1 MCCPTRPRGKTDPL
15 TLSLTEWSPPGQPP
29 TVYDM
34 SDPARWDTLRAEY
47 AHDPWSAPLE
57 RVFEIAR
64 SHGVVCVVKEP
75 RYIDADWRSQ
85 LAHFYNGSFRRYPFV
100 CHRLHFFTEP
110 VDPALGDLSGAQ
122 AAYRGYTILR
132 PLGVAPV
139 GRTMIAPPPELEDAV
154 RCEGEETINLY
165 GSALR
170 IRSMPFISQD
180 TQLLRCAHASAW
192 MVLRHATIVHG
203 QPKRLPAEIYDAA
216 LGGVV
221 VGRQLPSDG
230 LSSHQLLSALTTLGL
245 SPTSKVLPK
254 TRDLEAAAGELR
266 LYAMLCRYINSQ
278 LPPIVISKSHA
289 WTIVAYE
296 RKSSPGN
303 RAITLW
309 RHDDAR
315 GPYLRVDDP
324 WAEPDPAHK
333 PWAAAYLPLLPKAY
347 IDAERAEAVARTWVD
362 QFRTYFPDYGSS
374 MLAEADNRTDLLER
388 STLRT
393 YLVEANQFKR
403 ELPNRGAPD
412 EIVAALRRAELSRY
426 LWVIEVVDRQERTAG
441 RPDVIGEILLD
452 ATLTQFEPQSDPSA
466 IAAFHID
473 TVGWISGIDGDEHT
487 TLSVSAGVR
496 YRTGC
501 STLRSAD

>member
-1 MCCPTRPRGKTDPL
+1 M

-29 TVYDM
+29 TVYDV
-34 SDPARWDTLRAEY
+34 SDPSRWDALRAEY
-47 AHDPWSAPLE
+47 AHELWSGPLE

-85 LAHFYNGSFRRYPFV
+85 LAHFYNGSFRRYPSV

-110 VDPALGDLSGAQ
+110 VEPSLRDLSQAQ

-132 PLGVAPV
+132 PLAVAPV
-139 GRTMIAPPPELEDAV
+139 GRTMISPPPELNDAV
-154 RCEGEETINLY
+154 RCEGDEVVNLY
-165 GSALR
+165 GWPLT
-170 IRSMPFISQD
+170 IRAMPFISQD

-192 MVLRHATIVHG
+192 MVLRHATMVHH

-230 LSSHQLLSALTTLGL
+230 LSSHQLLSALTSLGL
-245 SPTSKVLPK
+245 SPTSKVLPQTK
-254 TRDLEAAAGELR
+254 QDEAKAGDLR

-278 LPPIVISKSHA
+278 LPPIVISNSHA
-289 WTIVAYE
+289 WTVVAYQ
-296 RKSSPGN
+296 RKPSPGN
-303 RAITLW
+303 PAITLW

-324 WAEPDPAHK
+324 WAETAEAHR
-333 PWAAAYLPLLPKAY
+333 PWVAAYLPLLPKAY
-347 IDAERAEAVARTWVD
+347 IDAERAEAVGRTWVNH
-362 QFRTYFPDYGSS
+362 FRTYFPDYAGST
-374 MLAEADNRTDLLER
+374 LAPADARPDVLDQ

-393 YLVEANQFKR
+393 YLVEANRYKQ
-403 ELPNRGAPD
+403 ELADRGAPA
-412 EIVAALRRAELSRY
+412 ELTAALRRAELSRY
-426 LWVIEVVDRQERTAG
+426 LWVIEVVDRQERAAG

-452 ATLTQFEPQSDPSA
+452 ATLTQFEPQGDPSA

-473 TVGWISGIDGDEHT
+473 SIGWISGVDGDAHT
-487 TLSVSAGVR
+487 SLEISAGIK

-501 STLRSAD
+501 PSLR

>member
-1 MCCPTRPRGKTDPL
+1 
-15 TLSLTEWSPPGQPP
+15 
-29 TVYDM
+29 M
-34 SDPARWDTLRAEY
+34 SDPARWEALRAEY
-47 AHDPWSAPLE
+47 AHEPWSGPLE

-85 LAHFYNGSFRRYPFV
+85 LAHFYNGSFRRYPSV

-110 VDPALGDLSGAQ
+110 VDPSLSDLSDAQ

-132 PLGVAPV
+132 PLAVAPV
-139 GRTMIAPPPELEDAV
+139 GRTMVAPPPDLRGAV

-165 GSALR
+165 GWPLR
-170 IRSMPFISQD
+170 VRAMPFISQD

-192 MVLRHATIVHG
+192 MVLRHATMVHG

-230 LSSHQLLSALTTLGL
+230 LSSHQLLSAITTLGL
-245 SPTSKVLPK
+245 SPTTKVLPR
-254 TRDLEAAAGELR
+254 TREQEATAGELR
-266 LYAMLCRYINSQ
+266 LHAMLCRYINSQ
-278 LPPIVISKSHA
+278 LPPIVISESHA
-289 WTIVAYE
+289 WTVVAYE
-296 RKSSPGN
+296 RKPSAGN
-303 RAITLW
+303 PAITLW

-315 GPYLRVDDP
+315 GPYIQVDDP
-324 WAEPDPAHK
+324 WDEKEDAHR
-333 PWAAAYLPLLPKAY
+333 PWVAAYLPLLPKAY
-347 IDAERAEAVARTWVD
+347 IDAERAEAVGRTWVD
-362 QFRTYFPDYGSS
+362 QFRAHFPNYGDST
-374 MLAEADNRTDLLER
+374 LAEADNRPDLLER

-393 YLVEANQFKR
+393 YLVEASEFKR
-403 ELPNRGAPD
+403 ALVDRGAPS
-412 EIVAALRRAELSRY
+412 ELTAALRRAELSRY
-426 LWVIEVVDRQERTAG
+426 LWVIEVVDRRERTAG

-452 ATLTQFEPQSDPSA
+452 ATLTQFEPQGDPSA

-473 TVGWISGIDGDEHT
+473 SVGWISGVDGDVHT
-487 TLSVSAGVR
+487 ALEVPAGVR

-501 STLRSAD
+501 PSLR